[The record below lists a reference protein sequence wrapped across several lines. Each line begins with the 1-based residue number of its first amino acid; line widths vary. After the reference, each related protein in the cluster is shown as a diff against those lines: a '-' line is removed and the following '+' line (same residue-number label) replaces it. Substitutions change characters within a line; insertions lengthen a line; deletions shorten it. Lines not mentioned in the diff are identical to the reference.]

1 MNFDI
6 VSFIPRAVMQG
17 IPLLYGSTGE
27 ILTEKSGNLNLG
39 IPGIMYVGGICG
51 VIGAFFYEQAVPAD
65 QMSGFLAILIPML
78 CSLLGS
84 LLMGLLYCFLTVTLR
99 ANQNV
104 TGLTMTTFG
113 VGIGNF
119 FGGSLIKLTGSEVPS
134 IALSATS
141 GYFAKSLP
149 FAKSLGWFGQIFLSY
164 GFLAYLAIILALLSS
179 YFLKHT
185 RPGLHLRSVGE
196 SASTADA
203 ADAQTFIDRYV
214 TFSEVNAEADL
225 RQTATAVFL
234 GKTLLLAEG
243 YGECILIDAKS
254 YPSRGVEEPS
264 SGKVL
269 RGAHDGFIETL
280 VQNAALLRRRIRTP
294 QLTLEGHKISE
305 KSRADVVLCYLE
317 DKVDRALLA
326 RVRAKLAAIDADSIS
341 MSQESI
347 AESMMDQRQWFNP
360 FPRVR
365 YTERPDAATA
375 SIMEGSIIVLVDNSP
390 AAMILP
396 TRFFDF
402 VQEANDFYFPP
413 LVGSYLRILRV
424 VVFLLTLFIT
434 PVWYLLVQDPDLPNS
449 ALSFL
454 AVTSEYEVPILA
466 QLLLTEFIVDLL
478 KLASLNTPSVFSNS
492 FSMIGALVLGDFAVQ
507 AHWLVPEVL
516 AYMAFVAIANFAQP
530 SYELGYAFKLLRLVL
545 LVSSAALGWVGLA
558 LGTLLIVV
566 LLVTTRPIAG
576 GHYMYPIY
584 PFNWHALRALL
595 IRRPIAPD
603 NT

>member
-1 MNFDI
+1 ME
-6 VSFIPRAVMQG
+6 R
-17 IPLLYGSTGE
+17 LTGHFE
-27 ILTEKSGNLNLG
+27 LDVRTLD
-39 IPGIMYVGGICG
+39 
-51 VIGAFFYEQAVPAD
+51 A
-65 QMSGFLAILIPML
+65 
-78 CSLLGS
+78 LLGVERCFDMIARD
-84 LLMGLLYCFLTVTLR
+84 LVAGGRRCRLYVVDGYGDDAVLER
-99 ANQNV
+99 
-104 TGLTMTTFG
+104 M
-113 VGIGNF
+113 IGF
-119 FGGSLIKLTGSEVPS
+119 
-134 IALSATS
+134 
-141 GYFAKSLP
+141 
-149 FAKSLGWFGQIFLSY
+149 W
-164 GFLAYLAIILALLSS
+164 LAL
-179 YFLKHT
+179 
-185 RPGLHLRSVGE
+185 P
-196 SASTADA
+196 STADA

-434 PVWYLLVQDPDLPNS
+434 PVWYLLVQNPDLPNS
-449 ALSFL
+449 ALGFL
-454 AVTSEYEVPILA
+454 AVTSECEVPILA

-558 LGTLLIVV
+558 LGTLLIIV

>member
-1 MNFDI
+1 MQYMEQVEALLRVRDSFDI
-6 VSFIPRAVMQG
+6 LCRKVEIGGRRAR
-17 IPLLYGSTGE
+17 LYVVDGLSKDE
-27 ILTEKSGNLNLG
+27 ILQKLLQFWMEITPED
-39 IPGIMYVGGICG
+39 M
-51 VIGAFFYEQAVPAD
+51 QAVD
-65 QMSGFLAILIPML
+65 GLAR
-78 CSLLGS
+78 
-84 LLMGLLYCFLTVTLR
+84 F
-99 ANQNV
+99 
-104 TGLTMTTFG
+104 
-113 VGIGNF
+113 
-119 FGGSLIKLTGSEVPS
+119 SEK
-134 IALSATS
+134 
-141 GYFAKSLP
+141 Y
-149 FAKSLGWFGQIFLSY
+149 
-164 GFLAYLAIILALLSS
+164 LAYTETEVCAAPPDMAKNLLSGAALL
-179 YFLKHT
+179 FLEPYREALVVDART
-185 RPGLHLRSVGE
+185 YPVRSVGE
-196 SASTADA
+196 PD
-203 ADAQTFIDRYV
+203 DER
-214 TFSEVNAEADL
+214 
-225 RQTATAVFL
+225 
-234 GKTLLLAEG
+234 
-243 YGECILIDAKS
+243 
-254 YPSRGVEEPS
+254 
-264 SGKVL
+264 VL

-326 RVRAKLAAIDADSIS
+326 RVRAKLAAIDANSIS

-347 AESMMDQRQWFNP
+347 AESMMDRRQWLNP

-558 LGTLLIVV
+558 LGTLLIIV

-595 IRRPIAPD
+595 VRRPIAPD